1 MMGELVW
8 STIKP
13 QLFLTEAAHIKALVG
28 RDRIRRNKDALKELR
43 CLQEI
48 LSDLYSGA
56 IDLGCEPEKRTALD
70 RASACYAALQVEATN
85 RGVKPEDVCNVP
97 RALKRYLLTR
107 PVRGHAPAAA
117 DLLLLRCNSE
127 AATSTRAPSTTLELD
142 AQSTTTAGDCR
153 SEAAVLHE
161 VVLGMRPGGQ
171 RLGCEQ
177 LDALGAQLVDQL
189 EQEFTSLVSS
199 IEEVQALM
207 EAEVAELRRPPPVA
221 ELEAFCAAADAA
233 LTPARR
239 RWADFSSESS
249 EIDTGSCV
257 SDFTAYET
265 RDGACGI
272 GSEALSPTRPARALC
287 ASCGAL
293 LGRSAFSRRA
303 WRQARGQGSATRG
316 TGSTPQAVCLGCT
329 RAGVCG
335 SKVTFPVARQR
346 RCRR

>member
-1 MMGELVW
+1 MDELVW
-8 STIKP
+8 STVKP

-48 LSDLYSGA
+48 LSDLHSGA
-56 IDLGCEPEKRTALD
+56 IDLGCEPEQRTALD
-70 RASACYAALQVEATN
+70 RASACYAALQAEATN
-85 RGVKPEDVCNVP
+85 RGVKPEELCNVP
-97 RALKRYLLTR
+97 RGVKRYLLTR
-107 PVRGHAPAAA
+107 PVRGDAPAAA
-117 DLLLLRCNSE
+117 DLSLLRCISE

-142 AQSTTTAGDCR
+142 AQSTTTATDCR

-177 LDALGAQLVDQL
+177 LDALAAQLVDQL

-207 EAEVAELRRPPPVA
+207 EAEVAELRRPPPLA
-221 ELEAFCAAADAA
+221 ELEAFCAEADAA

-249 EIDTGSCV
+249 EVDAGSCA
-257 SDFTAYET
+257 SDFTACEA
-265 RDGACGI
+265 RGEACGI
-272 GSEALSPTRPARALC
+272 GSEALSSRLPARAPC
-287 ASCGAL
+287 ARCGAL
-293 LGRSAFSRRA
+293 LGRPAFSRRA
-303 WRQARGQGSATRG
+303 WRQARGLGSATRDSG
-316 TGSTPQAVCLGCT
+316 NTPSAACLACT

-335 SKVTFPVARQR
+335 GKAAPSPARQR
-346 RCRR
+346 CRR